1 MAEYKKREWHNVCR
15 LWLNT
20 SKDTGEKYFKND
32 NDGPA
37 VVISAG
43 SQVMVTKYK
52 YWDKS
57 LEKYVEPE
65 SGPTYVLKVKY
76 PDQGGDQGYVAENDY
91 ASAGPAPEQS
101 GNVKDDLP
109 F

>member
-1 MAEYKKREWHNVCR
+1 MAEYKRKEWHNVCR
-15 LWLNT
+15 LWLIV
-20 SKDTGEKYFKND
+20 SKDTGEKYFKTD

-43 SQVMVTKYK
+43 AQVMVTKYK

-65 SGPTYVLKVKY
+65 SGPPWVLKVKY
-76 PDQGGDQGYVAENDY
+76 SDQGGEGYAAENDY
-91 ASAGPAPEQS
+91 AVSGPAPEQS
-101 GNVKDDLP
+101 GNVKDDVP

>member
-1 MAEYKKREWHNVCR
+1 
-15 LWLNT
+15 
-20 SKDTGEKYFKND
+20 
-32 NDGPA
+32 
-37 VVISAG
+37 
-43 SQVMVTKYK
+43 MVTKYK

-91 ASAGPAPEQS
+91 ASAVPAPEQS
-101 GNVKDDLP
+101 GNVQDSVP

>member
-1 MAEYKKREWHNVCR
+1 MAEYKRREWHNICR

-20 SKDTGEKYFKND
+20 SKESGEKYFSND

-43 SQVMVTKYK
+43 AKVMVTKYK

-91 ASAGPAPEQS
+91 AVSGPAAQS
-101 GNVKDDLP
+101 GNVQDDVP